1 MNLRQTMEIEQL
13 LKHQQTEIESLK
25 YRVTQLE
32 MSMSNVKRKQFE
44 EDEEAKRLQAKRVKD
59 AQAGLDRIEKL
70 GGL

>member
-1 MNLRQTMEIEQL
+1 METEQQ

-32 MSMSNVKRKQFE
+32 MSMANVKRKQFE

-59 AQAGLDRIEKL
+59 AQGGLDRIEKL

>member
-1 MNLRQTMEIEQL
+1 METEQQ